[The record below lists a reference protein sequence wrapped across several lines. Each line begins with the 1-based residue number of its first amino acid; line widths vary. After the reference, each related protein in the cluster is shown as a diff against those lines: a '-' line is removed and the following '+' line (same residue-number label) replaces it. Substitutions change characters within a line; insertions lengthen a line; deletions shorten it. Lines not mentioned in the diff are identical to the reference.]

1 MSSCQPTFAAPP
13 PPPPPLPPAV
23 DARNPPARMNVSLPG
38 VPSTAPFEYYSGFLD
53 AGVPPSGRGT
63 MYFHYICAMAP
74 TGAPSRSPSGT
85 TAGRARRRPT
95 ASSKS
100 LARTCSPRSRTRRTS
115 TAARGCRR
123 RSPTRGRGRTSR
135 RCARSTARRP
145 SAPRTARKA
154 TARRRAPAGRAGD
167 AYTCGP
173 WSDATTAAA
182 NHRAHQALFTQAFPE
197 FEASQQPV
205 FLTGESYAGIYVPL
219 FVDAWL
225 ADPVVGPGGRP
236 INFGGFAVGDGFPG
250 CVAVEGRPVD
260 WCVDLENVAFFKYPN
275 ALPGPFWDVE
285 FFHGHSQM
293 SESLYR
299 RIQTNCS
306 AAELKGA
313 SPSARAAC
321 RSSTRCR
328 RRLDSSTPTTWTRR
342 APTRCP
348 PRRLRGDGCS
358 PAAPAARCAAARARR
373 RRATATPASARRA
386 SARRWTTISP
396 RTRRSRRWGFP
407 STTTSS
413 SSTTASASTT
423 RPTRRSSATLYR
435 RAAAAGKR
443 ILVYEGDT
451 DACGLQTAPIE
462 DIWVPYFG
470 GAADAPPDG
479 WTPVGPY
486 NTTAASAPLS
496 CRRRKSGGRLAS
508 SRRGARCRADS
519 SSSGPAA
526 TRAASV
532 RGAGPPPAALPP
544 GGELH
549 ADEGLPRGERARRP
563 PSTRSETRAPR
574 RSRIFIATHASAAP
588 VPVPSGPLSRSL
600 ARSFPLPTHARA
612 RPHAG
617 AASSPLRPPLR
628 VALEVRRM
636 RSLSACFGRSF
647 ADGSSSFVIGSVS
660 GSPLA
665 RHVAPRLD
673 RVAVV
678 HLPALRLDRVAHQ
691 LERHR
696 AHHLVLALVGAA
708 VAARLL
714 ERLQRAPL
722 VVQRTLHLWARP
734 RRERRFRPPRRR
746 RGSRRRAS
754 PAAAASRAGGRA
766 RPRAPRAASRGPA
779 RRGGAP
785 WAARRRGA

>member
-1 MSSCQPTFAAPP
+1 MSSCQPTFAAP

-74 TGAPSRSPSGT
+74 DWRTKPLTIWYNGGPGAPSTYGLFQEFGPFLL
-85 TAGRARRRPT
+85 TAESYET
-95 ASSKS
+95 DEY
-100 LARTCSPRSRTRRTS
+100 RRTGLPTPIANPWSWSNLTSVCEIDSPPPVGASYCTEGNGSATS
-115 TAARGCRR
+115 TG
-123 RSPTRGRGRTSR
+123 G
-135 RCARSTARRP
+135 P
-145 SAPRTARKA
+145 S
-154 TARRRAPAGRAGD
+154 GD

-250 CVAVEGRPVD
+250 CVAVEGKPVD

-306 AAELKGA
+306 AAELKGRVPLGA
-313 SPSARAAC
+313 SCLPLLDEMSQEVGFFYAYNLDEACADEVPAAAA
-321 RSSTRCR
+321 SR
-328 RRLDSSTPTTWTRR
+328 RRMLAGSAGRPVRR
-342 APTRCP
+342 RTHAAAP
-348 PRRLRGDGCS
+348 GDGDTGLGAPCLG
-358 PAAPAARCAAARARR
+358 AAMDDYF
-373 RRATATPASARRA
+373 ASN
-386 SARRWTTISP
+386 TTKQAMGIP
-396 RTRRSRRWGFP
+396 LDNNFIVLDNGIGFNY
-407 STTTSS
+407 TTD
-413 SSTTASASTT
+413 A
-423 RPTRRSSATLYR
+423 PFVGHVYR

-486 NTTAASAPLS
+486 NTTAASAPLGLPQTQKW
-496 CRRRKSGGRLAS
+496 RPFGVEPAGRKVQGGFVIEWAGGNVS
-508 SRRGARCRADS
+508 F
-519 SSSGPAA
+519 
-526 TRAASV
+526 ASV
-532 RGAGPPPAALPP
+532 RGAGHLLPLYRPAASYTLMKAFLEGKSPPPAFYPK
-544 GGELH
+544 
-549 ADEGLPRGERARRP
+549 
-563 PSTRSETRAPR
+563 
-574 RSRIFIATHASAAP
+574 
-588 VPVPSGPLSRSL
+588 
-600 ARSFPLPTHARA
+600 
-612 RPHAG
+612 
-617 AASSPLRPPLR
+617 
-628 VALEVRRM
+628 
-636 RSLSACFGRSF
+636 
-647 ADGSSSFVIGSVS
+647 
-660 GSPLA
+660 
-665 RHVAPRLD
+665 
-673 RVAVV
+673 
-678 HLPALRLDRVAHQ
+678 
-691 LERHR
+691 
-696 AHHLVLALVGAA
+696 
-708 VAARLL
+708 
-714 ERLQRAPL
+714 
-722 VVQRTLHLWARP
+722 
-734 RRERRFRPPRRR
+734 
-746 RGSRRRAS
+746 
-754 PAAAASRAGGRA
+754 
-766 RPRAPRAASRGPA
+766 
-779 RRGGAP
+779 
-785 WAARRRGA
+785 